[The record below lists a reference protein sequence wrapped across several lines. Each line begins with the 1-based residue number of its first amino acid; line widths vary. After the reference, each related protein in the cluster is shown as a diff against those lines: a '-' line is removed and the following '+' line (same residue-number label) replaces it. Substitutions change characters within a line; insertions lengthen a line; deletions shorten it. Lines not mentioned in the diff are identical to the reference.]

1 MLEMGLLSEGNT
13 GGAWVKVLKTNTQ
26 ALFCKAYNLHEFGL
40 SSKSITLNMQATA
53 PPQPNYR
60 PQLYIMPENAGA
72 AQEKKKKK
80 AVQILSW
87 Y

>member
-1 MLEMGLLSEGNT
+1 
-13 GGAWVKVLKTNTQ
+13 
-26 ALFCKAYNLHEFGL
+26 
-40 SSKSITLNMQATA
+40 MQATA

-80 AVQILSW
+80 TKICANSKLILETFES